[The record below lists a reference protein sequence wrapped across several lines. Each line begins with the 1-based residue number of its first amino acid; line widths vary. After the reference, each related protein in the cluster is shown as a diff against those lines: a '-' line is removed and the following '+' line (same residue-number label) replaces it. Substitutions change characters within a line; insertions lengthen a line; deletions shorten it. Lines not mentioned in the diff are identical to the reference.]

1 MESAISY
8 LRIWCL
14 PLPHLFM
21 SVFPTPSPSSAFL
34 VQLQVFLLHF
44 LFAILH
50 TRWESSPVFH
60 SILLF
65 CQASLLFLL
74 ASSPARPLG
83 FFLFLSAPT
92 PGSKVSCLTVNVLSF
107 PQREAARW
115 QRENYSVLHSI
126 NLHRVT
132 RSHTYLQLAACV
144 LSCEFVPG
152 GTYCLSIS
160 VCLCVRVWG
169 HRASQQF

>member
-1 MESAISY
+1 MPSPPPLVHVSPPHTLPFFCFPGPASSVSP
-8 LRIWCL
+8 
-14 PLPHLFM
+14 PLPFCHFAHMLGII
-21 SVFPTPSPSSAFL
+21 SS
-34 VQLQVFLLHF
+34 
-44 LFAILH
+44 
-50 TRWESSPVFH
+50 VFH
-60 SILLF
+60 SLLLF
-65 CQASLLFLL
+65 CQTSLLFLL